1 MRTDAAFGAKAVT
14 RSTSPSM
21 KFKLPVVYPMAFV
34 SITRTR
40 VVEPGP
46 TALPG
51 PPGVVG
57 ANWKPT
63 VPPEAE
69 RSTEIGAAVPGPNA
83 SRPPVP
89 GPAYPTS
96 VRKPANVPAR
106 GPIVIRPM
114 ASGIPG
120 LTSFLTWYTKVR
132 QVGHKPPR

>member
-1 MRTDAAFGAKAVT
+1 RDRRIRREASPSPTRPLPINKSVVGSGTAAVPDAAFGAKAVT

-69 RSTEIGAAVPGPNA
+69 RPTDLGGTGPGPTGA
-83 SRPPVP
+83 RPP
-89 GPAYPTS
+89 
-96 VRKPANVPAR
+96 KP
-106 GPIVIRPM
+106 
-114 ASGIPG
+114 S
-120 LTSFLTWYTKVR
+120 
-132 QVGHKPPR
+132 PP